1 MAHARWHLLTSLRAT
16 GAAVAGVSAV
26 ADPGERVL
34 GAAEW
39 PEPLAVVAACP
50 TLDSSA
56 VVAEWAARLVDSG
69 PVTVPVV
76 IRPELAAGA
85 HRDLHF
91 LVGRLHDT
99 GLAPVLTPDRLARV

>member
-1 MAHARWHLLTSLRAT
+1 
-16 GAAVAGVSAV
+16 
-26 ADPGERVL
+26 
-34 GAAEW
+34 
-39 PEPLAVVAACP
+39 
-50 TLDSSA
+50 
-56 VVAEWAARLVDSG
+56 VVAEWAARPVDSG

>member
-1 MAHARWHLLTSLRAT
+1 M
-16 GAAVAGVSAV
+16 
-26 ADPGERVL
+26 
-34 GAAEW
+34 
-39 PEPLAVVAACP
+39 
-50 TLDSSA
+50 
-56 VVAEWAARLVDSG
+56 VAEWAARPVDSG